1 MKQNATG
8 KRQHIVPQ
16 QMIRQFAGPDGK
28 LVGMVKP
35 SMQIGARRRGPRGIL
50 YQDHYYNDPV
60 TDFDATFLR
69 QIEQQFADAY
79 PKILNAARIDGHAG
93 AAFVDWVAS
102 MVVRT
107 PLLATLAEV
116 MLRGSRAAVNS
127 ASRTTVSLS
136 FFFNVP
142 ARIFSRHSSRTV
154 LPLLK
159 ASLAMAA
166 AAS

>member
-1 MKQNATG
+1 MASWAWRELRAAMKQNATG

-116 MLRGSRAAVNS
+116 MLRGSR
-127 ASRTTVSLS
+127 
-136 FFFNVP
+136 VP
-142 ARIFSRHSSRTV
+142 A
-154 LPLLK
+154 
-159 ASLAMAA
+159 AE
-166 AAS
+166 